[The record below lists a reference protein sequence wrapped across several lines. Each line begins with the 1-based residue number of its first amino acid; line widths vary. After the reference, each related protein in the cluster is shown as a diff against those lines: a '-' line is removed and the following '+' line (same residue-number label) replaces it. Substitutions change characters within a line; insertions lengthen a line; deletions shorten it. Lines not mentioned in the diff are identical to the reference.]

1 MESIKSL
8 RHPGIHSRDSS
19 DQQLQIFPVRGTAA
33 MIEFLLDIAG
43 VILFAVIAGWLGVEY
58 ETVEGFA
65 AILFGAAVLWIV
77 VRSAYRDACRRQRW
91 PGKNLETRNALS
103 KAHDAAASSPSATNR

>member
-1 MESIKSL
+1 MPL
-8 RHPGIHSRDSS
+8 RRPSVHARDSS

-43 VILFAVIAGWLGVEY
+43 VILFAVIAGRLGVEY
-58 ETVEGFA
+58 TTVEAIA
-65 AILFGAAVLWIV
+65 AILFGGAVLWV
-77 VRSAYRDACRRQRW
+77 AARSAYRDACRRQRW

-103 KAHDAAASSPSATNR
+103 KTHDATSSSPLATNR